1 MADKI
6 TGKTV
11 LGALSDLFIICL
23 MVGGAGFGGYYV
35 GMNQRLAPVLLV
47 PPGTAGARA
56 EQTAAPTSVD
66 KAAGAASSHSGGGAD
81 AAKKEGKTDGA
92 AAAALPQST
101 EAAAQKK
108 SDAAAQKKPDAA
120 NKNAKMRYWL
130 ISSGE
135 DYCGYSVT
143 VNVNNNPVDS
153 FFGPDKIVEVTK
165 LIKPGENQVKF
176 EAKALGEQYNK
187 HTGDSAYAVT
197 VKLVK
202 GSHMQDN
209 FAAKDVLMSY
219 SRNAAETQD
228 FNDVTSFK
236 VE

>member
-56 EQTAAPTSVD
+56 EQAAASASAD
-66 KAAGAASSHSGGGAD
+66 KAPGSASSHIGGGA
-81 AAKKEGKTDGA
+81 AAVKKEDKKDGA
-92 AAAALPQST
+92 AAAASLHST
-101 EAAAQKK
+101 GAAGPKK
-108 SDAAAQKKPDAA
+108 ADAAD
-120 NKNAKMRYWL
+120 KNAKMRYWL

>member
-1 MADKI
+1 MADKNTGADKI

-11 LGALSDLFIICL
+11 LGALSDFLIICL

-47 PPGTAGARA
+47 PPGTTGARS
-56 EQTAAPTSVD
+56 EPSAAPAPNNKPAGD
-66 KAAGAASSHSGGGAD
+66 DAAHAGGGENTG
-81 AAKKEGKTDGA
+81 KKDGA
-92 AAAALPQST
+92 AAAASLHST

-108 SDAAAQKKPDAA
+108 PNAAD
-120 NKNAKMRYWL
+120 KNAKMRYWL

-165 LIKPGENQVKF
+165 LVKPGENQVRF

-187 HTGDSAYAVT
+187 HTGDAAYAVT

-202 GSHMQDN
+202 GTHMQDN

-219 SRNAAETQD
+219 SRNASETQD
-228 FNDVTSFK
+228 FNDVTNFK

>member
-1 MADKI
+1 MADKNTGADKI

-11 LGALSDLFIICL
+11 LGALSDFLIICL

-35 GMNQRLAPVLLV
+35 GMNQRLAPVVLV
-47 PPGTAGARA
+47 PPGTAGARS
-56 EQTAAPTSVD
+56 EPSAAPAPNN
-66 KAAGAASSHSGGGAD
+66 KPAGSDATHDGGGENTG
-81 AAKKEGKTDGA
+81 KKDGA
-92 AAAALPQST
+92 AAAASLHGT

-108 SDAAAQKKPDAA
+108 SNAVD
-120 NKNAKMRYWL
+120 KNAKMRYWL

-165 LIKPGENQVKF
+165 LVKPGENQVRF

-187 HTGDSAYAVT
+187 HTGDAAYAVT

-202 GSHMQDN
+202 GTHMQDN

-219 SRNAAETQD
+219 SRNASETQD
-228 FNDVTSFK
+228 FNDVTNFK

>member
-1 MADKI
+1 MADKNTGADKI

-11 LGALSDLFIICL
+11 LGALSDFLIICL

-35 GMNQRLAPVLLV
+35 GMNQRLAPVVLV
-47 PPGTAGARA
+47 PPGTTGARS
-56 EQTAAPTSVD
+56 EPSAAPAPNN
-66 KAAGAASSHSGGGAD
+66 KPAGSDATHAGGGENTG
-81 AAKKEGKTDGA
+81 KKDGA
-92 AAAALPQST
+92 AAAASLHST
-101 EAAAQKK
+101 E
-108 SDAAAQKKPDAA
+108 AAQKKPNAA
-120 NKNAKMRYWL
+120 DKNAKMRYWL
-130 ISSGE
+130 VSSGE

-165 LIKPGENQVKF
+165 FVKPGENQVRF

-187 HTGDSAYAVT
+187 HTGDAAYAVT

-202 GSHMQDN
+202 GTHMQDN

-219 SRNAAETQD
+219 SRNASETQD
-228 FNDVTSFK
+228 FNDVTNFK

>member
-1 MADKI
+1 MADKNTGADKI

-11 LGALSDLFIICL
+11 LGALSDFLIICL

-35 GMNQRLAPVLLV
+35 GLNQRLAPVVLV
-47 PPGTAGARA
+47 PPGTTGARL
-56 EQTAAPTSVD
+56 ETSAAPATNN
-66 KAAGAASSHSGGGAD
+66 KPAGAD
-81 AAKKEGKTDGA
+81 ATHAGSGEKNGKKDGA
-92 AAAALPQST
+92 AAAASLHST

-108 SDAAAQKKPDAA
+108 PNAAD
-120 NKNAKMRYWL
+120 KNAKMRYWL

-165 LIKPGENQVKF
+165 LVKPGENQVRF

-187 HTGDSAYAVT
+187 HTGDAAYAVT

-202 GSHMQDN
+202 GTHMQDN

-219 SRNAAETQD
+219 SRNASETQD
-228 FNDVTSFK
+228 FNDVTNFK